1 MPGNKQLYNE
11 QMNAGHEAAWNHDWA
26 DAANAYGRALQEF
39 PDDAEAHLSLGFS
52 LLRAERLNEALR
64 VYGRAHQLVPDDP
77 IPLEKSA
84 DVLQRMGRLEESA
97 KQYANVA
104 DAYLKQRDLDKA
116 ISSWEKATELSP
128 GYVTLHAKL
137 AKAYVRIGDRRRAV
151 YHYLMLAFHF
161 SRSGDW
167 TQATRAA
174 QQALKLNKKNVEA
187 LNALRAAESASQ
199 VSLPTPVKPD
209 EATEA
214 APVEDIDLLEFG
226 DLNDDSGPR
235 VVEVDPLGP
244 MGGAMSVALSSL
256 ADHIMMSGGF
266 EAGGVEALQAM
277 EFQRQGLYSEAIT
290 AYQSAGQQL
299 GHPALKLN
307 MGVLLLLS
315 EQPAESLKPL
325 ADAVQDEMFKAGAAH
340 AMGQAYFRQDKFKTA
355 IGYLIQAAQ
364 LSDMGF
370 TTDSHEISDINMVYP
385 SVLEAA
391 GKRKENDE
399 TVGAACRRLSK
410 LMSGREWNRRL
421 RDIRFQM
428 VEAHRDG
435 GPDRVLEFLAEDIGD
450 DVPESIAKIDR
461 FIRQGMYTLA
471 MDEAQYAIEKAPSY
485 LPIHVRMAEVMMM
498 EGRVRQAINKYNS
511 VAKTYRVRGENSR
524 AASILVEVLE
534 MAPLDE
540 NVRRNL
546 IELLENEERWDE
558 ALDQY
563 IELATTYRQLGN
575 LDMARNTFAEAERI
589 SDRYEVPVD
598 KMVSIKHQMADIDQ
612 LRMDT
617 RRAQRVFEDIL
628 RLDPDDE
635 KARKAL
641 IDINL
646 QIGNQIEGIKLLDE
660 LLRAYAKRKQVKNIL
675 AVLQELVRSFPDDSG
690 LRSRLAAI
698 FRQLGRTDEAVEQMD
713 KLAELQLDAGLR
725 DEACNTVRQ
734 IVKLN
739 TPDADRYRELLE
751 SLGC

>member
-1 MPGNKQLYNE
+1 MPGNKQLYE
-11 QMNAGHEAAWNHDWA
+11 QQMNEGHEAAWNHDWS

-64 VYGRAHQLVPDDP
+64 VYSRAHQLVPDDP

-104 DAYLKQRDLDKA
+104 DAYLKQKDLDKA

-167 TQATRAA
+167 TQATKAA
-174 QQALKLNKKNVEA
+174 QQALKLNKKNVET
-187 LNALRAAESASQ
+187 LNALRAAESASP
-199 VSLPTPVKPD
+199 VSLPTPVK
-209 EATEA
+209 
-214 APVEDIDLLEFG
+214 VEEEQDAVSSDDIDILEFG
-226 DLNDDSGPR
+226 DLNDDMNAAADI
-235 VVEVDPLGP
+235 EVDPLGP

-307 MGVLLLLS
+307 LGVLLLLS
-315 EQPAESLKPL
+315 EQPAEALKPL
-325 ADAVQDEMFKAGAAH
+325 ADAVQDELFEAGAAH
-340 AMGQAYFRQDKFKTA
+340 AMGQAYFQQDKFKTA
-355 IGYLIQAAQ
+355 ITYMAQ
-364 LSDMGF
+364 SARSSDLEF
-370 TTDSHEISDINMVYP
+370 TKDVQEIADINMVYP
-385 SVLEAA
+385 AVQEAA

-399 TVGAACRRLSK
+399 TVGAACRRFSK

-435 GPDRVLEFLAEDIGD
+435 GPERVLEFMAEDIGD
-450 DVPESIAKIDR
+450 DVPESIARIDR
-461 FIRQGMYTLA
+461 YIRQSMYTLA

-563 IELATTYRQLGN
+563 VELATTYRQLGN
-575 LDMARNTFAEAERI
+575 LDMARNTFAEAERL
-589 SDRYEVPVD
+589 SERYDIPVD
-598 KMVSIKHQMADIDQ
+598 KLVSIKHQMADIDQ
-612 LRMDT
+612 LKMDT
-617 RRAQRVFEDIL
+617 RRAQRVFEDIM
-628 RLDPDDE
+628 RLNPDDE

-660 LLRAYAKRKQVKNIL
+660 L
-675 AVLQELVRSFPDDSG
+675 
-690 LRSRLAAI
+690 
-698 FRQLGRTDEAVEQMD
+698 
-713 KLAELQLDAGLR
+713 
-725 DEACNTVRQ
+725 
-734 IVKLN
+734 
-739 TPDADRYRELLE
+739 
-751 SLGC
+751 

>member
-277 EFQRQGLYSEAIT
+277 EFHRQGLYS
-290 AYQSAGQQL
+290 
-299 GHPALKLN
+299 
-307 MGVLLLLS
+307 
-315 EQPAESLKPL
+315 
-325 ADAVQDEMFKAGAAH
+325 
-340 AMGQAYFRQDKFKTA
+340 
-355 IGYLIQAAQ
+355 
-364 LSDMGF
+364 
-370 TTDSHEISDINMVYP
+370 
-385 SVLEAA
+385 
-391 GKRKENDE
+391 
-399 TVGAACRRLSK
+399 
-410 LMSGREWNRRL
+410 
-421 RDIRFQM
+421 
-428 VEAHRDG
+428 
-435 GPDRVLEFLAEDIGD
+435 
-450 DVPESIAKIDR
+450 
-461 FIRQGMYTLA
+461 
-471 MDEAQYAIEKAPSY
+471 
-485 LPIHVRMAEVMMM
+485 
-498 EGRVRQAINKYNS
+498 
-511 VAKTYRVRGENSR
+511 
-524 AASILVEVLE
+524 
-534 MAPLDE
+534 
-540 NVRRNL
+540 
-546 IELLENEERWDE
+546 
-558 ALDQY
+558 
-563 IELATTYRQLGN
+563 
-575 LDMARNTFAEAERI
+575 
-589 SDRYEVPVD
+589 
-598 KMVSIKHQMADIDQ
+598 
-612 LRMDT
+612 
-617 RRAQRVFEDIL
+617 
-628 RLDPDDE
+628 
-635 KARKAL
+635 
-641 IDINL
+641 
-646 QIGNQIEGIKLLDE
+646 
-660 LLRAYAKRKQVKNIL
+660 
-675 AVLQELVRSFPDDSG
+675 
-690 LRSRLAAI
+690 
-698 FRQLGRTDEAVEQMD
+698 
-713 KLAELQLDAGLR
+713 
-725 DEACNTVRQ
+725 
-734 IVKLN
+734 
-739 TPDADRYRELLE
+739 
-751 SLGC
+751 